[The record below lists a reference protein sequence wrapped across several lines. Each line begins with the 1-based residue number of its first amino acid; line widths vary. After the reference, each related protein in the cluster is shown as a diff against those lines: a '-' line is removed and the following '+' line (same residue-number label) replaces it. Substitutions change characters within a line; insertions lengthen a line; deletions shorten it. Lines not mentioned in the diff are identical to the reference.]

1 MATWGN
7 TLIGQDDYVDS
18 AYNRARGQYD
28 AGKAAAIRQAGRMGI
43 NPNSGAFMNMLNNAQ
58 YEATAGANAA
68 ANAADAQ
75 WLAAAQDQ
83 FNRDRAA
90 EMDQQRIDNQSNQ
103 WWAQFGAARNSE
115 KAAYEFQRARDQ
127 KAYDLAN
134 REMDLYYGQNRQNGP
149 SFAGATAGRQVG
161 RYGQSVNPYSGS
173 LRSMSSRYNP
183 NRPFDWTGYTYNP
196 KNFTTWR

>member
-43 NPNSGAFMNMLNNAQ
+43 NPNSGAFMNMMNNTQ

-68 ANAADAQ
+68 ANAADMQ
-75 WLAAAQDQ
+75 WLNAAQDQ

-90 EMDQQRIDNQSNQ
+90 EMDQQRINNQSNQ
-103 WWAQFGAARNSE
+103 WWAQFNASRQARM
-115 KAAYEFQRARDQ
+115 ADYEHERGMFDEWM
-127 KAYDLAN
+127 KYKN
-134 REMDLYYGQNRQNGP
+134 GQNGQNGQNGSASAKAP
-149 SFAGATAGRQVG
+149 AGQATQTQMPQ
-161 RYGQSVNPYSGS
+161 YGGF
-173 LRSMSSRYNP
+173 RSMSNRYNSR
-183 NRPFDWTGYTYNP
+183 RPFDWTGYTYNP

>member
-7 TLIGQDDYVDS
+7 TLIGQDDYVDN
-18 AYNRARGQYD
+18 AYNRARAQWD
-28 AGKAAAIRQAGRMGI
+28 AGKEAAIRQAGRMGI

-90 EMDQQRIDNQSNQ
+90 EMDQQRINNQSNQ

-115 KAAYEFQRARDQ
+115 KAQYEHERGMFDQ
-127 KAYDLAN
+127 WLDRKYGPSTQS
-134 REMDLYYGQNRQNGP
+134 GQN
-149 SFAGATAGRQVG
+149 GRM
-161 RYGQSVNPYSGS
+161 NPYSVS
-173 LRSMSSRYNP
+173 LRSMSARYNP